1 MFRVRNDHPA
11 LVCRYS
17 LHQPTIART
26 HCEPCAMNSDHG
38 LATSGGNNQELQDI
52 LLRDSVDEECR
63 KQEVDAEGSIPRHP
77 PNPFEKAGLCSK
89 IFFSWVYPLVK
100 LGEERPLEDSDLSD
114 LSEIDSSDFQRAY
127 MGKIV
132 QNERQ
137 HKTPLLARALLR
149 DYWCRTRRARWILMT
164 NIASRLVQSIALGRI
179 LRILDSDD
187 PMDPLDGYGSAALL
201 VVCGLVSFPTKQ
213 QQFFET
219 YRIGLQ
225 LRTSLM
231 ALIYSKILR
240 LPSVGEEANHL
251 TSGHITNLASNDLE
265 RFVGTSA
272 YCNFIV
278 LGPLEA
284 ALILMLGVFIVGPAF
299 CAGYALLCL
308 LVPFQFW
315 VSRRFAF
322 FRGQIAQETD
332 ARVSWIQQAVH
343 GARIMKY
350 NGYEPLFLD
359 RITKQRQT
367 EVEKLRTT
375 SSLKALNEAIYYCSS
390 GVVAVFIFSIHVAIG
405 GTLTPEIVYS
415 TLTLLGMLQ
424 FSVTKLIPSAVM
436 GLSECYVS
444 CERVQAFLDLPETVN
459 IAERSSKAECDET
472 SSSTSDRTILKL
484 SSVTCHWD
492 FGFRD
497 HSSKPVKVALT
508 DISLEFERGK
518 LYCVIGKIGS
528 SKSALLQ
535 VLSGELPATTGS
547 ICNESRAIGYAA
559 QEAWIMDGTIRE
571 NIIMGFAFDQEWYD
585 VVVDACA
592 LRHDLAQF
600 VNGDETLVGDR
611 GVQCSGGQKARIGLA
626 RAFYNNQSDLL
637 LLDDPLSAVD
647 AGVANTIFF
656 SAIQKLGVARG
667 KCVVLVTHQH
677 QFVGSADRCILLDS
691 GKVAAT
697 GSYEQCKSA
706 TTSSWTTEQQQ
717 TTVDELE
724 VANQVPLEKRQTKWK
739 ETQDEKRMTGIV
751 KWDTWKFYLRALGG
765 YPACASLLAVFVFTQ
780 VSQLVTFVL
789 LGKWAEVP
797 PLEQGHVRWF
807 VRVTGSVASLV
818 LLSIFRAH
826 LSFAVLI
833 GCSRKLHDKMTNA
846 VLRANI
852 SFFDTNPL
860 GRILNRFSAD
870 VGITDEMLP
879 SE

>member
-1 MFRVRNDHPA
+1 MKDDNQVATPGGKKREVQEIRLRV
-11 LVCRYS
+11 S
-17 LHQPTIART
+17 F
-26 HCEPCAMNSDHG
+26 
-38 LATSGGNNQELQDI
+38 
-52 LLRDSVDEECR
+52 DEER
-63 KQEVDAEGSIPRHP
+63 RMREGDADGPELHHP
-77 PNPFEKAGLCSK
+77 PNPFEDAGPMSK

-100 LGEERPLEDSDLSD
+100 LGEERPLEDSDLSA
-114 LSEIDSSDFQRAY
+114 LSDIDSSDFQRAY
-127 MGKIV
+127 MEKII
-132 QNERQ
+132 QDERQ

-149 DYWCRTRRARWILMT
+149 DYWRRTRRARWILMA
-164 NIASRLVQSIALGRI
+164 NVASRLVQSIALGRI
-179 LRILDSDD
+179 LRILDSND

-201 VVCGLVSFPTKQ
+201 VACGLVSFPTKQ

-240 LPSVGEEANHL
+240 LPSVGEEANQL

-278 LGPLEA
+278 IGPLEA
-284 ALILMLGVFIVGPAF
+284 ALILLLGLFIVGPAF

-322 FRGQIAQETD
+322 FRDQIAQETD
-332 ARVSWIQQAVH
+332 ARVGWIQQAVH

-359 RITKQRQT
+359 RITKQRQK
-367 EVEKLRTT
+367 EVDKLRTT

-390 GVVAVFIFSIHVAIG
+390 GVVAVFIFCIHVAIG
-405 GTLTPEIVYS
+405 GSLTPEIVYS

-444 CERVQAFLDLPETVN
+444 CERVQAFLDLPETAN
-459 IAERSSKAECDET
+459 IVERGSKAECDET
-472 SSSTSDRTILKL
+472 SSSASHRTILKL
-484 SSVTCHWD
+484 SNVTCHWD
-492 FGFRD
+492 FGFTD

-508 DISLEFERGK
+508 DISLEFELGK

-535 VLSGELPATTGS
+535 TLSGELPATSGS
-547 ICNESRAIGYAA
+547 ICRGSCAIGYAA
-559 QEAWIMDGTIRE
+559 QEAWIMDGTIRD
-571 NIIMGFAFDQEWYD
+571 NIVMGFAFDQEWYD

-592 LRHDLAQF
+592 LRHDFAQF

-647 AGVANTIFF
+647 AHVANTIFF
-656 SAIQKLGVARG
+656 SAIQKLGVERG

-677 QFVGSADRCILLDS
+677 QFVGSADQCILLDS
-691 GKVAAT
+691 GKVAAI
-697 GSYEQCKSA
+697 GSYEDCKSK
-706 TTSSWTTEQQQ
+706 TTTSWTTEQQQ
-717 TTVDELE
+717 TTVDEWE
-724 VANQVPLEKRQTKWK
+724 MGNQAPSEKRQSKWK

-765 YPACASLLAVFVFTQ
+765 YPSCAALLAVFVVTQ

-797 PLEQGHVRWF
+797 PQEQDNVRWF
-807 VRVTGSVASLV
+807 VRVTGSMASLV
-818 LLSIFRAH
+818 VLSLFRAH

-833 GCSRKLHDKMTNA
+833 GCSRKLHDRMTNA
-846 VLRANI
+846 VLRTNI

-879 SE
+879 SK